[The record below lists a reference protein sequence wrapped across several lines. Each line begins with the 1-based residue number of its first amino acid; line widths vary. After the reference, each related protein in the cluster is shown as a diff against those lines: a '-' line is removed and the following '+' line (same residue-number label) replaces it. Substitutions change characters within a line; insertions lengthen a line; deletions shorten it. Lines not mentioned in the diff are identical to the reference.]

1 MKTYTLAVTFG
12 KNSIKE
18 FDNTKPPTYIN
29 FDQNL
34 YNFDQ
39 MKEQLNKINC
49 SQPLSNYDDMKNE
62 LNKIK
67 FK

>member
-1 MKTYTLAVTFG
+1 MKTFTLGVTFG

-18 FDNTKPPTYIN
+18 FDNTKPPTHIN

-39 MKEQLNKINC
+39 MKKQLNNIN
-49 SQPLSNYDDMKNE
+49 QPLSNYDDMKSE
-62 LNKIK
+62 LKKIK

>member
-1 MKTYTLAVTFG
+1 MKTYTLGVTFG

-18 FDNTKPPTYIN
+18 FDNTKPPTHIN

-39 MKEQLNKINC
+39 MKKQLNNIN
-49 SQPLSNYDDMKNE
+49 QPLSNYYDMKNE